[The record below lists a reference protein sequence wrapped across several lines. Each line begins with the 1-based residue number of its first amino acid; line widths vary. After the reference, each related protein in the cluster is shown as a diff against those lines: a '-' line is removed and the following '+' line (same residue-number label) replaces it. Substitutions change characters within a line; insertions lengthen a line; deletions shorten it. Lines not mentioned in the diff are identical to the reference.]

1 MEKYMKPI
9 ITGFFDMDT
18 KLSLEDQLK
27 IANKHQIDTICLRK
41 YENRP
46 YIELND
52 QEVKKIVLELKTEKI
67 KVAILDPMIDSYDLY
82 DEKKHQN
89 ALEEFKY
96 MVKMADKLKATHLY
110 YRLPKFNNVIEEYD
124 EIYKKIEPFID
135 FSMRNSKK
143 LIFIPVN
150 NYKVNTYA
158 YLFKKLKVNMIS
170 YLFDPQKIMNN
181 NESTT
186 TAYRLLKSYIGAFR
200 TIDANHENEPELLG
214 YGKTDVIPI
223 FKKLIRDRY
232 QGFLIVDNQ
241 FHDTIFNEKPA
252 KQSFFKK
259 LFVNQ
264 KKKDETEKSLLSKRI
279 FPNEEIKNVTYDD
292 ILENQIKVV
301 RVIFK

>member
-1 MEKYMKPI
+1 MKPI

-18 KLSLEDQLK
+18 KLSLEDQIK
-27 IANKHQIDTICLRK
+27 TANKHQLDTICLRK
-41 YENRP
+41 YQNRP

-52 QEVKKIVLELKTEKI
+52 QEVKKIALELKTQKI
-67 KVAILDPMIDSYDLY
+67 KVAILDPLIESYDLY
-82 DEKKHQN
+82 NDKKHQN
-89 ALEEFKY
+89 ALDEFKY
-96 MVKMADKLKATHLY
+96 MVKMADKLKATHIY
-110 YRLPKFNNVIEEYD
+110 FRLPIFNNVIEEYD
-124 EIYKKIEPFID
+124 EIYKKLEPFID
-135 FSMRNSKK
+135 FSIRNSKK
-143 LIFIPVN
+143 LIFLPVN

-158 YLFKKLKVNMIS
+158 YLFKKFKTNMIS
-170 YLFDPQKIMNN
+170 YLFDPNYIMNN

-200 TIDANHENEPELLG
+200 TIDANHENSPELLG
-214 YGKTDVIPI
+214 YGKTDVISI

-241 FHDTIFNEKPA
+241 FHETIFNDKPV
-252 KQSFFKK
+252 KQGFFKK

-264 KKKDETEKSLLSKRI
+264 KKKDETEKSILSKRI

-292 ILENQIKVV
+292 ILENQIKVL